1 MLRVLTNY
9 VLPAECGPIPFMIN
23 LHDPNCFS
31 GMLGVPSKHKTPDLL
46 QFTAPCHSQLEMMRI
61 INDGSPNQ
69 FMVLL
74 RFRDQNSADE
84 FYRAFNGLPFNSLE
98 PELCSLAYVSK
109 VETCKE
115 SEFDPLR

>member
-1 MLRVLTNY
+1 MASIV
-9 VLPAECGPIPFMIN
+9 
-23 LHDPNCFS
+23 FS